1 MNKAEVSALFAQQFN
16 EAPSFVIA
24 SPGRIN
30 LIGEHVDYNSGF
42 VLPAAIDKYMF
53 VAVSHRNDSKIFL
66 HATDLNQNYQTNLDA
81 ALQPS
86 SSGWPNYVLGVID
99 ELRKDGHVV
108 SGFNLLITGNIPIG
122 AGVSSSAA
130 LECATVFA
138 CKHLFDL
145 NISKEAMVTT
155 AQRAENNF
163 VGVNC
168 GVMDQF
174 ASMFGKADHVIK
186 LDCADLSYTY
196 FPFKLEGI
204 SIVLFDTFVKHTLA
218 SSEYN
223 TRRKECETG
232 LAALRQQFSITSFR
246 EATLAMLDTVAD
258 SISDKVYNRCKYVI
272 EEIARMEAACN
283 HLLNHEIVAFGAR
296 MYETHTG
303 LSELYEVSCPELD
316 CIVENCK
323 KENDVIGARMMGGGF
338 GGCVIALVQTT
349 SVEDVYNRINTAYQ
363 NKFGRNMGK
372 YLMHIGDGTRL
383 LD

>member
-1 MNKAEVSALFAQQFN
+1 MNKAEVSTLFAQQFN

-42 VLPAAIDKYMF
+42 VLPAAIDKYMY
-53 VAVSHRNDSKIFL
+53 VAVSKRNDHQIVL
-66 HATDLNQNYQTNLDA
+66 HAADIPQHYQTSLDA
-81 ALQPS
+81 ALQRS
-86 SSGWPNYVLGVID
+86 NLDWPNYVLGVVD
-99 ELRKDGHVV
+99 ELKKNGHSI
-108 SGFNLLITGNIPIG
+108 SGFNILITGNIPVG

-145 NISKEAMVTT
+145 DISKQLMVQV

-163 VGVNC
+163 VGINC

-174 ASMFGKADHVIK
+174 ASMFGKVDHVIK

-204 SIVLFDTFVKHTLA
+204 SIVLFDTFVKHSLA

-223 TRRKECETG
+223 TRRQECETG
-232 LAALRQQFSITSFR
+232 IAAIRQNFFITSFR
-246 EATLAMLDTVAD
+246 EATLTMLNAVAD
-258 SISDKVYNRCKYVI
+258 TISRDVFNRCTYVI
-272 EEIARMEAACN
+272 EEIARMEVACN
-283 HLLNHEIVAFGAR
+283 HLLAGEINAFGAR

-303 LSELYEVSCPELD
+303 LSKLYKVSCPELD
-316 CIVENCK
+316 LIVENCI
-323 KENDVIGARMMGGGF
+323 KEEAIIGARMMGGGF

-349 SVEDVYNRINTAYQ
+349 ELEAVYSRINTVFE
-363 NKFGRNMGK
+363 NTFGRSMGK
-372 YLMHIGDGTRL
+372 YVMQIGDGTSL
-383 LD
+383 L

>member
-1 MNKAEVSALFAQQFN
+1 MNKAKLSALFASQFN

-30 LIGEHVDYNSGF
+30 LIGEHVDYNHGF
-42 VLPAAIDKYMF
+42 VLPAAIDKYMY
-53 VAVSHRNDSKIFL
+53 VAVSKRSDHQIVM
-66 HATDLNQNYQTNLDA
+66 HAADIQQNYQTSLDNA
-81 ALQPS
+81 SQRS
-86 SSGWPNYVLGVID
+86 SLDWPDYVLGVAH
-99 ELRKDGHVV
+99 ELKKDGHTI
-108 SGFNLLITGNIPIG
+108 SGFNILITGNIPVG

-138 CKHLFDL
+138 LMHLFQL
-145 NISKEAMVTT
+145 NISKQAMVQI

-204 SIVLFDTFVKHTLA
+204 SIVLFDTFVKHSLA

-223 TRRKECETG
+223 TRRQECETG
-232 LAALRQQFSITSFR
+232 IAALRQQFSITSFR
-246 EATLAMLDTVAD
+246 EATLIMLDAVAD
-258 SISDKVYNRCKYVI
+258 TISSDVYSRCRYVI
-272 EEIARMEAACN
+272 EEIARMESACN
-283 HLLNHEIVAFGAR
+283 HLLAGEIDAFGAR

-303 LSELYEVSCPELD
+303 LSKLYNVSCPELD
-316 CIVENCK
+316 LIVENCM
-323 KENDVIGARMMGGGF
+323 KEEAIIGARMMGGGF
-338 GGCVIALVQTT
+338 GGCVIALVQAT
-349 SVEDVYNRINTAYQ
+349 ELEIVYKRINAVYENT
-363 NKFGRNMGK
+363 FGRSMGK
-372 YLMHIGDGTRL
+372 YVMQIGDGTRIL
-383 LD
+383 N

>member
-1 MNKAEVSALFAQQFN
+1 MNKAELSALFAQQFN
-16 EAPSFVIA
+16 EAPSFIIA

-42 VLPAAIDKYMF
+42 VLPAAIDKYMY
-53 VAVSHRNDSKIFL
+53 VAVSHRHDSQIFL
-66 HATDLNQNYQTNLDA
+66 HATDLNQNYQTNLDF
-81 ALQPS
+81 ALQRS
-86 SSGWPNYVLGVID
+86 NLGWPNYVLGVID
-99 ELRKDGHVV
+99 ELRKDGHII
-108 SGFNLLITGNIPIG
+108 SGFNMLITGNIPIG

-145 NISKEAMVTT
+145 DISKQSMVIT

-204 SIVLFDTFVKHTLA
+204 SIVLFDTFVKHSLA

-223 TRRKECETG
+223 TRRQECETG

-246 EATLAMLDTVAD
+246 EATLPMLDATSN

-283 HLLNHEIVAFGAR
+283 DLLAGKIDSFGAR

-303 LSELYEVSCPELD
+303 LSELYEVSCAELD

-323 KENDVIGARMMGGGF
+323 KENAIIGARMMGGGF
-338 GGCVIALVQTT
+338 GGCVIALVQTVN
-349 SVEDVYNRINTAYQ
+349 VEGVYNRINTAYQ
-363 NKFGRNMGK
+363 NKFGQTMGK
-372 YLMHIGDGTRL
+372 YLMQIGDGTRFL
-383 LD
+383 

>member
-1 MNKAEVSALFAQQFN
+1 MNKAEVSTLFAQQFN

-42 VLPAAIDKYMF
+42 VLPAAIDKYMY
-53 VAVSHRNDSKIFL
+53 VAVSKRNDHQIVL
-66 HATDLNQNYQTNLDA
+66 HAADIPQHYQTSLDA
-81 ALQPS
+81 ALQRS
-86 SSGWPNYVLGVID
+86 NLDWPNYVLGVVD
-99 ELRKDGHVV
+99 ELKKNGHSI
-108 SGFNLLITGNIPIG
+108 SGFNILITGNIPVG

-145 NISKEAMVTT
+145 DICKQLMVQV

-163 VGVNC
+163 VGINC

-174 ASMFGKADHVIK
+174 ASMFGKVDHVIK

-204 SIVLFDTFVKHTLA
+204 SIVLFDTFVKHSLA

-223 TRRKECETG
+223 TRRQECETG
-232 LAALRQQFSITSFR
+232 IAAIRQNFFITSFR
-246 EATLAMLDTVAD
+246 EATLTMLNAVAD
-258 SISDKVYNRCKYVI
+258 TISRDVFNRCTYVI
-272 EEIARMEAACN
+272 EEIARMEVACN
-283 HLLNHEIVAFGAR
+283 HLLAGEINAFGAR

-303 LSELYEVSCPELD
+303 LSKLYKVSCPELD
-316 CIVENCK
+316 LIVENCI
-323 KENDVIGARMMGGGF
+323 KEEAIIGARMMGGGF

-349 SVEDVYNRINTAYQ
+349 ELEAVYSRINTVFE
-363 NKFGRNMGK
+363 NTFGRSMGK
-372 YLMHIGDGTRL
+372 YVMQIGDGTSL
-383 LD
+383 L

>member
-1 MNKAEVSALFAQQFN
+1 MNKAEVSALFAQQFS

-42 VLPAAIDKYMF
+42 VLPAAIDKYMY
-53 VAVSHRNDSKIFL
+53 VAVSQRNDSQIAL
-66 HATDLNQNYQTNLDA
+66 HATDLNQNFQTNLDA
-81 ALQPS
+81 ALQRS
-86 SSGWPNYVLGVID
+86 NLDWPNYVLGVID
-99 ELRKDGHVV
+99 ELRKDGHVI
-108 SGFNLLITGNIPIG
+108 SGFNMLITGDIPIG

-145 NISKEAMVTT
+145 YISKQVMVKT

-204 SIVLFDTFVKHTLA
+204 SIVLFDTFVKHSLA

-258 SISDKVYNRCKYVI
+258 SISDKV
-272 EEIARMEAACN
+272 
-283 HLLNHEIVAFGAR
+283 
-296 MYETHTG
+296 
-303 LSELYEVSCPELD
+303 
-316 CIVENCK
+316 
-323 KENDVIGARMMGGGF
+323 
-338 GGCVIALVQTT
+338 
-349 SVEDVYNRINTAYQ
+349 
-363 NKFGRNMGK
+363 
-372 YLMHIGDGTRL
+372 
-383 LD
+383 

>member
-16 EAPSFVIA
+16 EAPLFVIA

-30 LIGEHVDYNSGF
+30 LIGEHVDYNHGF
-42 VLPAAIDKYMF
+42 VLPAAIDKYMY
-53 VAVSHRNDSKIFL
+53 VAVSKRNDNQIVL
-66 HATDLNQNYQTNLDA
+66 HAADLNQNHQTSLDA
-81 ALQPS
+81 PLQPS
-86 SSGWPNYVLGVID
+86 SSGWPNYVLGVIHD
-99 ELRKDGHVV
+99 LLAAGHSV
-108 SGFNLLITGNIPIG
+108 SGFNMLITGNIPIG

-174 ASMFGKADHVIK
+174 ASMFGKAGHVIK

-196 FPFKLEGI
+196 FPFKLDGI
-204 SIVLFDTFVKHTLA
+204 SIVLFDTFVKHSLA

-223 TRRKECETG
+223 TRRQECEIG
-232 LAALRQQFSITSFR
+232 LALLRQKFSIVSFR
-246 EATLAMLDTVAD
+246 EATITMLDAVAD

-272 EEIARMEAACN
+272 DEIARMEAACN
-283 HLLNHEIVAFGAR
+283 HLLADEINAFGAR
-296 MYETHTG
+296 MYETHMG

-316 CIVENCK
+316 NIVQNCK
-323 KENDVIGARMMGGGF
+323 KENSIVGARMMGGGF

-349 SVEDVYNRINTAYQ
+349 NVEEVYNRINNEYQ
-363 NKFGRNMGK
+363 NKFGRSMGK
-372 YLMHIGDGTRL
+372 YLMQIGDGTRL

>member
-1 MNKAEVSALFAQQFN
+1 MNKAEVSALFVTQFN
-16 EAPSFVIA
+16 EAPLFVIA

-30 LIGEHVDYNSGF
+30 LIGEHVDYNHGF
-42 VLPAAIDKYMF
+42 VLPAAIDKYMY
-53 VAVSHRNDSKIFL
+53 VAVSKRNDSHIHI
-66 HATDLNQNYQTNLDA
+66 HAADLNQNYQTNLDA
-81 ALQPS
+81 PLQPS
-86 SSGWPNYVLGVID
+86 SSGWPNYVLGVVHD
-99 ELRKDGHVV
+99 LLEAGYSV
-108 SGFNLLITGNIPIG
+108 SGFNMLITGNIPIG

-145 NISKEAMVTT
+145 DISKQAMVKT

-204 SIVLFDTFVKHTLA
+204 SIVLFDTFVKHSLA

-223 TRRKECETG
+223 TRRQECETG
-232 LAALRQQFSITSFR
+232 LAVLRQQFSIPSFR
-246 EATLAMLDTVAD
+246 EATLAMLDAVPD
-258 SISDKVYNRCKYVI
+258 SISEKVYNRCTYVI

-283 HLLNHEIVAFGAR
+283 HLLAGEIGAFGAR

-349 SVEDVYNRINTAYQ
+349 NVEDVYNRINTAYQ
-363 NKFGRNMGK
+363 NTFGRTMGK
-372 YLMHIGDGTRL
+372 YPMQIGDGTRFL
-383 LD
+383 